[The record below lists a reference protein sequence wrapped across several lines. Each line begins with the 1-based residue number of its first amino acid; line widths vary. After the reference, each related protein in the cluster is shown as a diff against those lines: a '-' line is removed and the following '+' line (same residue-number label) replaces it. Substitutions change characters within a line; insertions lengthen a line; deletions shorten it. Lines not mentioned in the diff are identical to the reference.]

1 MGFQISAAWD
11 VVKYPRWAGLTGGD
25 VVDEEDETLD
35 NVTRCPG
42 CNTRQAHEILKE
54 KTLKNNAGVD
64 YLLRC
69 EGCGNV
75 HTVIFRSSEPI
86 NIRFTLSDGPDSL
99 PFEMEVDD
107 DEVFT
112 LNDEFEALDRIW
124 RITRLETD
132 GDAKPRQLAAS
143 KVMRVWASRIDLAR
157 IKRTFTDC
165 EISFSDSI
173 EVDPEKVFS
182 CGTIVK
188 HRGETWRIRAL
199 HSGTARTLTG
209 KMIARNIKRI
219 FLHRPPTREEIAER
233 KKIERGRWKG
243 QEFPGR
249 EEHQEKWGVQ
259 DDEGSRRGGLNE

>member
-1 MGFQISAAWD
+1 MD
-11 VVKYPRWAGLTGGD
+11 EGD
-25 VVDEEDETLD
+25 EMLD

-54 KTLKNNAGVD
+54 KTLKNDVGID

-69 EGCGNV
+69 EGCSNV
-75 HTVIFRSSEPI
+75 HTVIFRSAKPI
-86 NIRFTLSDGPDSL
+86 SVRFTLSDGPDSM

-107 DEVFT
+107 DEAFT
-112 LNDEFEALDRIW
+112 LDDEFEALDRVW
-124 RITRLETD
+124 RITRLEVE
-132 GDAKPRQLAAS
+132 GDAKPRHLAA
-143 KVMRVWASRIDLAR
+143 KDVLRVWACRIDMAQ
-157 IKRTFTDC
+157 IKRTFSDG

-188 HRGETWRIRAL
+188 HRGQTWRIRAL
-199 HSGTARTLTG
+199 HSGTARTLRG

-219 FLHRPPTREEIAER
+219 FLHRPPTPEEISER
-233 KKIERGRWKG
+233 KKIDRGNWKG

-249 EEHQEKWGVQ
+249 EEHQQKWREQ
-259 DDEGSRRGGLNE
+259 EDGGRNE

>member
-1 MGFQISAAWD
+1 M
-11 VVKYPRWAGLTGGD
+11 VKYPRWAGLTGGD
-25 VVDEEDETLD
+25 VVDEDDEMLD
-35 NVTRCPG
+35 NVTRCPD

-54 KTLKNNAGVD
+54 KVLKSDAGVD

-75 HTVIFRSSEPI
+75 HTVIFRSAKPI
-86 NIRFTLSDGPDSL
+86 NVRFTLSDGPDTV
-99 PFEMEVDD
+99 PHEMEVDD
-107 DEVFT
+107 DEIFT
-112 LNDEFEALDRIW
+112 LNDEFEALDRVW
-124 RITRLETD
+124 RVTRLETG
-132 GDAKPRQLAAS
+132 GDAKPRRLAAS
-143 KVMRVWASRIDLAR
+143 DVTRVWACRIDLAI
-157 IKRTFTDC
+157 IKRTFSDG

-219 FLHRPPTREEIAER
+219 FLHRPPTPGEIAER
-233 KKIERGRWKG
+233 NKIERGNWKG
-243 QEFPGR
+243 QNFPGR
-249 EEHQEKWGVQ
+249 EEHQQKWR
-259 DDEGSRRGGLNE
+259 DPDEEGSRRGGRNE

>member
-1 MGFQISAAWD
+1 M
-11 VVKYPRWAGLTGGD
+11 
-25 VVDEEDETLD
+25 DEDDEMLD

-54 KTLKNNAGVD
+54 KALKNDVGID

-75 HTVIFRSSEPI
+75 HTVIFRSAKPI
-86 NIRFTLSDGPDSL
+86 NVRFTLSDGPDSI

-112 LNDEFEALDRIW
+112 LGDEFEALERVW
-124 RITRLETD
+124 CITRLEIK
-132 GDAKPRQLAAS
+132 GDAKPRQLAA
-143 KVMRVWASRIDLAR
+143 KDVVRVWGSRIDMAQ
-157 IKRTFTDC
+157 IKRTFSDGD
-165 EISFSDSI
+165 ISFSDSI

-199 HSGTARTLTG
+199 HSGTARTLRG
-209 KMIARNIKRI
+209 KMIARNIRRI
-219 FLHRPPTREEIAER
+219 FLHRPPTPEEIAEK
-233 KKIERGRWKG
+233 KKIDRGNWKG

-249 EEHQEKWGVQ
+249 EEHQEKWRGH
-259 DDEGSRRGGLNE
+259 DDERPQRGGRNE